1 MDPGT
6 SEQLTPEAFESI
18 RAIVTRGDYDGRSG
32 FVSSHWHTADE
43 LGHEVQFG
51 GFRDV
56 EVFGIEGPA
65 WATLDALGEEAF
77 EMRRDAALEC
87 ARLVEQ
93 DPLLIHASAHL
104 LAVGVV

>member
-6 SEQLTPEAFESI
+6 SEQLTPEAFDII
-18 RAIVTRGDYDGRSG
+18 RVTVTTGDYDGRSG

-43 LGHEVQFG
+43 LRHEVQLS

-56 EVFGIEGPA
+56 EVFGVEGPA
-65 WATLDALGEEAF
+65 WAMLDAHGEAAF
-77 EMRRDAALEC
+77 EERCDATLEC

-93 DPLLIHASAHL
+93 DPLLMNASAHL
-104 LAVGVV
+104 LAVGVA